1 MKSRMNEQPL
11 HGQRLYRRRLLQLTG
26 GAALLPAARL
36 VQADDIAR
44 VAQRAETAA
53 PAEALRDDLMP
64 HFRELDVDGC
74 FAMLDVKANR
84 LSLVNAPRAKTRMV
98 PASTYK
104 IPNSL
109 IAFETGVV
117 ADPDQVQPYGGG
129 KTRFPQWQRDMN
141 LREAIAMS
149 NVPVYQ
155 GVARRIGMQRMQ
167 TWVDRV
173 DYGNRE
179 LGKQVDQFWL
189 RGPLAISA
197 VEQTRF
203 LARLAQQQLPAS
215 RLSQQW
221 VREILKVE
229 SGGDYALFAKTGWAM
244 DAGLNHGWW
253 VGWVERNGGVFTFAL
268 NMDLQRE
275 ELAPKRLT
283 IARAMMVELGALPAQ
298 GGPARKT
305 S

>member
-1 MKSRMNEQPL
+1 MKSRTEAQSL
-11 HGQRLYRRRLLQLTG
+11 LAHGLYRRRLLQMAG

-36 VQADDIAR
+36 ALAD
-44 VAQRAETAA
+44 AA
-53 PAEALRDDLMP
+53 PASAVAAPSEVGREDLMS
-64 HFRELDVDGC
+64 HFRALDVDGC
-74 FAMLDVKANR
+74 FALYDVKANR
-84 LSLVNAPRAKTRMV
+84 MTLVNAPRAKTRMV

-117 ADPDQVQPYGGG
+117 ADPDQIQPYGGG

-167 TWVDRV
+167 AWVDRL
-173 DYGNRE
+173 DYGNRQ
-179 LGKQVDQFWL
+179 LGKVVDQFWL

-197 VEQTRF
+197 TEQTRF
-203 LARLAQQQLPAS
+203 LARLAQGQLPAS

-221 VREILKVE
+221 VREILRVE
-229 SGGDYALFAKTGWAM
+229 ADGDHAIYGKTGWAM

-253 VGWVERNGGVFTFAL
+253 VGWVERNGGVHAFAL

-275 ELAPKRLT
+275 ELAPKRMT
-283 IARAMMVELGALPAQ
+283 IARAMMAELGVLPAQ
-298 GGPARKT
+298 NGQARKT

>member
-1 MKSRMNEQPL
+1 MKSRTNEQPL
-11 HGQRLYRRRLLQLTG
+11 HGQCLYRRRLLQLAG

-44 VAQRAETAA
+44 VVQRAETAA
-53 PAEALRDDLMP
+53 PAEAVREDLMS

-117 ADPDQVQPYGGG
+117 ADPDQIQPYGGG

-167 TWVDRV
+167 TWVDRL

-253 VGWVERNGGVFTFAL
+253 VGWVERNGGVYTFAL

-298 GGPARKT
+298 NAPVRKT

>member
-1 MKSRMNEQPL
+1 MKSRTEGQSL
-11 HGQRLYRRRLLQLTG
+11 HAHGLYRRRLLQLAG

-36 VQADDIAR
+36 ALAD
-44 VAQRAETAA
+44 VAPASAVAA
-53 PAEALRDDLMP
+53 PSEVAREDLMS
-64 HFRELDVDGC
+64 HFRALDVDGC
-74 FAMLDVKANR
+74 FALFDVKANR
-84 LSLVNAPRAKTRMV
+84 MTLVNASRAKTRMV

-117 ADPDQVQPYGGG
+117 ADPDQIQPYGGG

-155 GVARRIGMQRMQ
+155 GIARRIGMQRMQ
-167 TWVDRV
+167 TWVDRL
-173 DYGNRE
+173 DYGNRQ
-179 LGKQVDQFWL
+179 LGKVVDQFWL

-197 VEQTRF
+197 AEQTRF
-203 LARLAQQQLPAS
+203 LARLAQGQLPAS

-221 VREILKVE
+221 VREILRVE
-229 SGGDYALFAKTGWAM
+229 ANDDHAIYAKTGWAM

-253 VGWVERNGGVFTFAL
+253 VGWVERSGGVHAFAL

-275 ELAPKRLT
+275 ELAPKRMA
-283 IARAMMVELGALPAQ
+283 IARAMMAELGVLPVENGQ
-298 GGPARKT
+298 ARKM

>member
-1 MKSRMNEQPL
+1 MKSRTEAQSL
-11 HGQRLYRRRLLQLTG
+11 HAHGLYRRRLLQLAG

-36 VQADDIAR
+36 ALAD
-44 VAQRAETAA
+44 VAPASAVAA
-53 PAEALRDDLMP
+53 PSEVARGDLMS
-64 HFRELDVDGC
+64 HFRALDVDGC
-74 FAMLDVKANR
+74 FALFDVKANR
-84 LSLVNAPRAKTRMV
+84 MTLVNASRAKTRMV

-117 ADPDQVQPYGGG
+117 ADPDQIQPYGGG

-155 GVARRIGMQRMQ
+155 GIARRIGMQRMQ
-167 TWVDRV
+167 TWVDRL
-173 DYGNRE
+173 DYGNRQ
-179 LGKQVDQFWL
+179 LGKVVDQFWL

-197 VEQTRF
+197 AEQTRF
-203 LARLAQQQLPAS
+203 LARLAQGQLPAS

-221 VREILKVE
+221 VREILRVE
-229 SGGDYALFAKTGWAM
+229 ANDDHAIYAKTGWAM

-253 VGWVERNGGVFTFAL
+253 VGWVERSGGVHAFAL

-275 ELAPKRLT
+275 ELAPKRMA
-283 IARAMMVELGALPAQ
+283 IARAMMAELGVLPVENGQ
-298 GGPARKT
+298 ARKM

>member
-1 MKSRMNEQPL
+1 MKSRTEAQSL
-11 HGQRLYRRRLLQLTG
+11 HAHGLYRRRLLQLAG

-36 VQADDIAR
+36 ALAD
-44 VAQRAETAA
+44 VAPASAVAA
-53 PAEALRDDLMP
+53 PSEVARGDLMA
-64 HFRELDVDGC
+64 HFRALDVDGC
-74 FAMLDVKANR
+74 FALFDVKANR
-84 LSLVNAPRAKTRMV
+84 MTLVNASRAKTRMV

-117 ADPDQVQPYGGG
+117 ADPDQIQPYGGG

-155 GVARRIGMQRMQ
+155 GIARRIGMQRMQ
-167 TWVDRV
+167 TWVDRL
-173 DYGNRE
+173 DYGNRQ
-179 LGKQVDQFWL
+179 LGKVVDQFWL

-197 VEQTRF
+197 AEQTRF
-203 LARLAQQQLPAS
+203 LARLAQGQLPAS

-221 VREILKVE
+221 VREILRVE
-229 SGGDYALFAKTGWAM
+229 ANDDHAIYAKTGWAM

-253 VGWVERNGGVFTFAL
+253 VGWVERSGGVHAFAL

-275 ELAPKRLT
+275 ELAPKRMA
-283 IARAMMVELGALPAQ
+283 IARAMMAELGVLPVENGQ
-298 GGPARKT
+298 ARKM